1 MWPVHSSGTPK
12 EQVLL
17 AEWWSEILD
26 YGEEGREWAEP
37 RLTVPREEVQ
47 ETLAEAA
54 LGYDD
59 LVAGGISEATALRL
73 TSEVVRRAPRS
84 LKAQTVAAI
93 NAILEQLPSWRRVDP
108 IPLEEEVKVPFRPA
122 SEKIVEHARDPARA
136 SRKPERLLA
145 PAKIAYP
152 KEPPWIGEDPSEGPS
167 HDPADAEFWRL
178 MRLLGEERGAS
189 SSVAHRLP
197 LVSMDDRRTV

>member
-122 SEKIVEHARDPARA
+122 RR
-136 SRKPERLLA
+136 R
-145 PAKIAYP
+145 
-152 KEPPWIGEDPSEGPS
+152 
-167 HDPADAEFWRL
+167 
-178 MRLLGEERGAS
+178 S
-189 SSVAHRLP
+189 SSTHATLRGLRGSPSDCLHR
-197 LVSMDDRRTV
+197 RRSRTRRSRLGSAKTRPKARPTTPRTPSSGG